1 MKTQLT
7 LEETRRMFLYVAE
20 QLIDCQ
26 NILTEADRA
35 IGDGDHG
42 VGMARGFE
50 AVQLKLA
57 NATFSSLDEIFKSV
71 GTTLLTT
78 IGGAAGAIFGT
89 WFRSGANNLTGKSFL
104 DSRCFALFLKDGLA
118 GIQERGK
125 AKVGD
130 KTIVD
135 VLAPAAAAA
144 EQNRNEPL
152 GKCLAEVALAADQGM
167 ESTKNFIASVGKAKT
182 LGERSLGFPD
192 PGAVSSAYILKSMA
206 SFVNNRQQKSAGR
219 NLPVPS

>member
-1 MKTQLT
+1 MKVELT
-7 LEETRRMFLYVAE
+7 LEETRKMFLFVAE
-20 QLIDCQ
+20 KLIACQ
-26 NILTEADRA
+26 DILTEADRV

-50 AVQLKLA
+50 AVQLKLS

-71 GTTLLTT
+71 GTILLTT

-89 WFRSGANNLTGKSFL
+89 WFRSGAKNLTGKYLL
-104 DSRCFALFLKDGLA
+104 DSACFALFLKDGLV

-144 EQNRNEPL
+144 EKNSNKALE
-152 GKCLAEVALAADQGM
+152 KCLAEVSLAADQGM
-167 ESTKNFIASVGKAKT
+167 ESTKNFIAAIGRAKS
-182 LGERSLGFPD
+182 LGERSLGYPD
-192 PGAVSSAYILKSMA
+192 PGALSSSYILKYMA
-206 SFVNNRQQKSAGR
+206 SFVSQLSSN
-219 NLPVPS
+219 

>member
-1 MKTQLT
+1 MKVELS

-20 QLIDCQ
+20 KLVTYQD
-26 NILTEADRA
+26 ILTEADRV

-50 AVQLKLA
+50 AVERKLS
-57 NATFSSLDEIFKSV
+57 NTTFSSLDEVFKSV

-78 IGGAAGAIFGT
+78 IGGASGAIFGT
-89 WFRSGANNLTGKSFL
+89 WFRSGAKNLTGKCFL
-104 DSRCFALFLKDGLA
+104 DSACFAFFLKDGLY

-130 KTIVD
+130 KTVVD

-144 EQNRNEPL
+144 EENCNQPL
-152 GKCLAEVALAADQGM
+152 EKCLAEVVLAADQGL
-167 ESTKNFIASVGKAKT
+167 ESTKGLIAKIGRAKS
-182 LGERSLGFPD
+182 LGERSIGYPD
-192 PGAVSSAYILKSMA
+192 PGALSASFILKSMA
-206 SFVNNRQQKSAGR
+206 SFVSQRSIV
-219 NLPVPS
+219 L